1 LTATASTA
9 DHVDFDQIATVY
21 DRVFPAHI
29 VEHYL
34 RRRARYLLR
43 HAPAATALDVGA
55 GTGLLA
61 ERLSDFG
68 LRVVALDPFAQMLEQ
83 LRQRRP
89 GITTRVAVGHDI
101 PFPAGSFDLTYSV
114 AVMHHI
120 AQPELVRRTLAEM
133 VRVTRPG
140 GHIVIWDHNPLNPYW
155 PLIMRRVP
163 QDNGTERL
171 VPMRELVSGLTAAGA
186 NVRRAER
193 LGLMPEFVPRRL
205 LAPAVLVERAAE
217 LTPGLR
223 RFCAHNV
230 VLAVKG

>member
-1 LTATASTA
+1 LTATASATA
-9 DHVDFDQIATVY
+9 DHVDFDRIAGVY
-21 DRVFPAHI
+21 DQVFPAHI
-29 VEHYL
+29 VKHYL
-34 RRRARYLLR
+34 RRRARSLLR

-68 LRVVALDPFAQMLEQ
+68 LQVVALDPFAQMLEQ

-89 GITTRVAVGHDI
+89 EIATSVAHGHDI
-101 PFPAGSFDLTYSV
+101 PFPASSFDLTYSV

-163 QDNGTERL
+163 QDNGSERL
-171 VPMRELVSGLTAAGA
+171 VPLRELVSGLTEEGA
-186 NVRRAER
+186 SVQRAER

-205 LAPAVLVERAAE
+205 LAPAVLIERGVE

-223 RFCAHNV
+223 R
-230 VLAVKG
+230 